1 RSRRSVCHAT
11 GKATRCLPVPLPYV
25 TASAV
30 LKAFVF
36 SCRGHA
42 AVPISSGLGWLLMS
56 GSISGL
62 RRAGTRGNRA
72 GSEGS
77 SVFWEVFCGRSSAD
91 WCFVVRQWLGGASR
105 PDLAD
110 CPPVIVARAKG
121 SRGVHS
127 PVTRDAHRR
136 CPSIPEKSRALM
148 VRDGRFVSLE
158 TRLGSGS

>member
-1 RSRRSVCHAT
+1 
-11 GKATRCLPVPLPYV
+11 LPYV

-56 GSISGL
+56 GSMSGL

-77 SVFWEVFCGRSSAD
+77 SVFWEVFRGRSSAD
-91 WCFVVRQWLGGASR
+91 WCFVVRQWLAGASR

-110 CPPVIVARAKG
+110 LPARYRCEGEGVAQCL
-121 SRGVHS
+121 
-127 PVTRDAHRR
+127 R
-136 CPSIPEKSRALM
+136 CPACSFASHSGCASTLSINS
-148 VRDGRFVSLE
+148 
-158 TRLGSGS
+158 